1 MKFEIRRSEDE
12 IAYKDRKQIK
22 EGITQV
28 YSNDRFYEVV
38 EVYFDKIEA
47 LEALK
52 KYKSGYKEL
61 GSRSPYYLVKEYYVE
76 LVGLDKCGYDQ
87 DLGTLEYS
95 RLEFKED

>member
-1 MKFEIRRSEDE
+1 MKFEIRSSEGE

-22 EGITQV
+22 EGVTQV
-28 YSNDRFYEVV
+28 YSNDRFYKVV
-38 EVYFDKIEA
+38 EVHFDKVEA

-61 GSRSPYYLVKEYYVE
+61 SSTKTYYLVKEYYIE
-76 LVGLDKCGYDQ
+76 IIGLDKFGYDQ

>member
-12 IAYKDRKQIK
+12 VAYKDRKEIK
-22 EGITQV
+22 EGITQI
-28 YSNDRFYEVV
+28 YSKDQFYEVV
-38 EVYFDKIEA
+38 EVYFDKMEA

-52 KYKSGYKEL
+52 KYKSGFREL
-61 GSRSPYYLVKEYYVE
+61 SSTKTYYLVKEYYIE
-76 LVGLDKCGYDQ
+76 MVGLDKYGYDQ